1 MNFKVLVADDEEMI
15 RRGIISLLA
24 KYPDFEVAA
33 EAEDGEMALKMAVEI
48 KPDLC
53 LVDINMP
60 FLNGLQLIEKLK
72 EVNPK
77 VVIVII
83 TGYDRFEY
91 AREALRLGTYEYLLK
106 PVMED
111 AFEKMMNNV
120 REKLIK
126 DYNVTRYL
134 TWAKQTLQKNR
145 NYLISDFLRDV
156 LQGHYENVEIRERS
170 DYLDIRIPERYMVMV
185 VYLEYQES
193 EDLKAKWNDDLLF
206 LVAENIANEI
216 FNNLENIRSCQDNY
230 GNLALIAEWRSS
242 EETRE
247 KIEYFKSTLGQ
258 VVPIRCFTGTAF
270 GQGYEKLPEVYE
282 EALYQLKEVKGGSGI
297 IQKLKEC
304 VNENY
309 SREDFSLGEAAEY
322 VGLSVQYVSKLFR
335 REMGA
340 TFVDYLTSVRLR
352 QAVKLLH
359 DGDMKIY
366 EIAERTGYATQHY
379 FSNVFK
385 KNMGMS
391 PAEYRRNLK
400 K

>member
-1 MNFKVLVADDEEMI
+1 MNFRVLVADDEEMI
-15 RRGIISLLA
+15 RRGIMGFLK

-33 EAEDGEMALKMAVEI
+33 EAEDGEMALQMAVET

-72 EVNPK
+72 EANPK

-111 AFEKMMNNV
+111 AFEKMINNV
-120 REKLIK
+120 RKKLIM
-126 DYNVTRYL
+126 DYNAARYL
-134 TWAKQTLQKNR
+134 TWARQTLQKNR
-145 NYLISDFLRDV
+145 NYLISGFLHDV
-156 LQGHYENVEIRERS
+156 LQGHYEDVEIRERS
-170 DYLDIRIPERYMVMV
+170 KYLNIQIPEKYMILV
-185 VYLEYQES
+185 VSMEYQES
-193 EDLKAKWNDDLLF
+193 EDLKARWNDDLLF
-206 LVAENIANEI
+206 LVAENIGNEI
-216 FNNLENIRSCQDNY
+216 FNNLDNIRSCQDNY

-242 EETRE
+242 EETEE
-247 KIEYFKSTLGQ
+247 KIEYFKSALERA
-258 VVPIRCFTGTAF
+258 VPIKCFIGTAF

-282 EALYQLKEVKGGSGI
+282 EALCQSKEAKGGSGI

-309 SREDFSLGEAAEY
+309 SREDFSLSGAAEY

-340 TFVDYLTSVRLR
+340 TFVDYLTSVRIR

-359 DGDMKIY
+359 EEDMKIY